1 MYSSVI
7 EKIEEEAEREGLP
20 IVGRRKGKVLIDLI
34 RRYKPKNIL
43 EIGTLI
49 GYSAILMASNMK
61 KGKLYTIE
69 LNELRAKKARENI
82 ERAMLNNKIEVLVGD
97 AKQVIPK
104 LNISFDMLFID
115 AEKSEYFTY
124 LKLAEEKLK
133 KGAIVVADNVKM
145 AESRMIDYLT
155 YVRNSKS
162 YKSLTIDFGYDAME
176 ISFKLF

>member
-115 AEKSEYFTY
+115 AEKSEYF
-124 LKLAEEKLK
+124 
-133 KGAIVVADNVKM
+133 
-145 AESRMIDYLT
+145 
-155 YVRNSKS
+155 
-162 YKSLTIDFGYDAME
+162 
-176 ISFKLF
+176 